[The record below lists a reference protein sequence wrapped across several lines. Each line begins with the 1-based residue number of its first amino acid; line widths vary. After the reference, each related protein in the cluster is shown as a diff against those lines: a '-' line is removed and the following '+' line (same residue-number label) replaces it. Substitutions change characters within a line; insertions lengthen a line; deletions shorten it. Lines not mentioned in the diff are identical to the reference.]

1 MHCRNV
7 CIRPYFSHITQVW
20 WLVSKQSC
28 SCCNYS
34 ILLSCGYVVHLIRRV
49 LYLIHRNFFTISK
62 TFQSDPN
69 FFPGIMNCIGLVT
82 IATNLD
88 KWGAEIDYSA
98 ILDAVS
104 VGSYGIT
111 AIAAVADME
120 RLWMRKR
127 PEFGSIGARTV
138 WLVFFASWNIWIK
151 TKSYQPRS
159 QN

>member
-1 MHCRNV
+1 
-7 CIRPYFSHITQVW
+7 
-20 WLVSKQSC
+20 
-28 SCCNYS
+28 
-34 ILLSCGYVVHLIRRV
+34 
-49 LYLIHRNFFTISK
+49 
-62 TFQSDPN
+62 
-69 FFPGIMNCIGLVT
+69 MNCIGLVT

-127 PEFGSIGARTV
+127 PEFGSIRARTV
-138 WLVFFASWNIWIK
+138 
-151 TKSYQPRS
+151 
-159 QN
+159 